1 MQTSDAGLYQ
11 GLCGYFSI
19 CWRQH
24 FGVLP
29 IAIGKLQN
37 MDIYTMTD
45 NKNLLLRN
53 KATIVYSISLA
64 FLLFLLKWLELRFII
79 FDHSFEIYIGFIAVI
94 FTALGIWLALK
105 LSRRDAFGTKPKIE
119 TVVVEKE
126 VYVNRN
132 ENFVLDTSLVSQL
145 ELSKRELE
153 ILSLLA
159 QGHSNQEIAA
169 KLFVSLSTVKTHIQ
183 NLFEKLDV
191 KRRTQAL
198 LKNQDEF
205 NKHVMTAPDRQ
216 REFKG
221 TDGTVGYI
229 YAWSENRNA
238 GVGEKEIKNIIEG
251 KSIETE
257 IRFVKPMAAT
267 ASIIMETES
276 LSDDQTKVY

>member
-1 MQTSDAGLYQ
+1 
-11 GLCGYFSI
+11 
-19 CWRQH
+19 
-24 FGVLP
+24 
-29 IAIGKLQN
+29 

-45 NKNLLLRN
+45 IKNLLLRN

-79 FDHSFEIYIGFIAVI
+79 FDHSFEIYIGFVAVI

-105 LSRRDAFGTKPKIE
+105 LSKPKIE

-159 QGHSNQEIAA
+159 QGHSNQEIVA

-183 NLFEKLDV
+183 NIFEKLDV
-191 KRRTQAL
+191 KRRIQA
-198 LKNQDEF
+198 
-205 NKHVMTAPDRQ
+205 V
-216 REFKG
+216 
-221 TDGTVGYI
+221 
-229 YAWSENRNA
+229 
-238 GVGEKEIKNIIEG
+238 EKAK
-251 KSIETE
+251 
-257 IRFVKPMAAT
+257 RL
-267 ASIIMETES
+267 S
-276 LSDDQTKVY
+276 LIP